1 MIVNSKIYINL
12 IILERSKFT
21 VCSCNNKIE
30 MGKVG
35 KFFSLFFFPF
45 QTGSLNPFNAIQ
57 PLTFLSPILKLN

>member
-1 MIVNSKIYINL
+1 MVNSKIYINL

-45 QTGSLNPFNAIQ
+45 SNGFS
-57 PLTFLSPILKLN
+57 